1 MHSRFTF
8 SSPLKTPMRV
18 GANPLEILSIN
29 ALHGG
34 REVFVEKKLKNL
46 CWLKQHLDK
55 HYPDFFKQNAVK
67 LKCPK
72 IRTKSAHDTDMNSIF
87 IFDCFQIRFDLFWPS
102 FQWLKLSQNSNKLR
116 GNYDLGRL
124 WNFTTVHM
132 AYFHF
137 NGAFLWKFQV
147 VSLP

>member
-102 FQWLKLSQNSNKLR
+102 FQWLKTIPKFEQIARKLWS
-116 GNYDLGRL
+116 GQTLEFYYCTHGL
-124 WNFTTVHM
+124 FP
-132 AYFHF
+132 F
-137 NGAFLWKFQV
+137 
-147 VSLP
+147 